1 MPGQHAYITQSS
13 VCLPGAPVGN
23 DAIETWLGQI
33 GQRPSRARRIILR
46 NNGIRQRHYA
56 IDPETGLATMSNAQ
70 LTASAVRGLAGS
82 HFALNDI
89 ECLATGTSLPDQLMP
104 NHGVMVHGELA
115 IPPCEVVSTSGIC
128 TSGVAALKYAWLS
141 VVSGQ
146 TRNAVSTG
154 SELVSPV
161 LHARNFSREDEARV
175 AAIESQPEIAFE
187 KDFLRWMLSDGAGAL
202 LIQDTP
208 RRDGLSLRIEW
219 IELTSHANE
228 LPACMY
234 AGAQKLADG
243 RLRSW
248 TQIPVEERARDTVF
262 AIRQDVRLLN
272 EHIVRHAFRQ
282 PLQRLIARRNLSA
295 NDIDWFLPH
304 MSSEYFRQP
313 IADCL
318 HEIGFAVPPQRW
330 FTNLTTK
337 GNTGSAAFYIMLD
350 ELFNSGC
357 LEPEQRLLCF
367 IPESGRFSSAFV
379 SLRAVLSN

>member
-1 MPGQHAYITQSS
+1 
-13 VCLPGAPVGN
+13 
-23 DAIETWLGQI
+23 
-33 GQRPSRARRIILR
+33 
-46 NNGIRQRHYA
+46 
-56 IDPETGLATMSNAQ
+56 
-70 LTASAVRGLAGS
+70 
-82 HFALNDI
+82 
-89 ECLATGTSLPDQLMP
+89 
-104 NHGVMVHGELA
+104 
-115 IPPCEVVSTSGIC
+115 
-128 TSGVAALKYAWLS
+128 
-141 VVSGQ
+141 
-146 TRNAVSTG
+146 
-154 SELVSPV
+154 
-161 LHARNFSREDEARV
+161 
-175 AAIESQPEIAFE
+175 
-187 KDFLRWMLSDGAGAL
+187 
-202 LIQDTP
+202 
-208 RRDGLSLRIEW
+208 
-219 IELTSHANE
+219 
-228 LPACMY
+228 MY

-248 TQIPVEERARDTVF
+248 TQIPVEERSRDTVF

-318 HEIGFAVPPQRW
+318 QEIGFAVPPQRW

-350 ELFNSGC
+350 ELFNSGR

-379 SLRAVLSN
+379 SLRAVLPC